1 MVPKLLGC
9 VLLADADRVLFCHVS
24 NRSDLDHGIV
34 KYPLRATMEGR
45 GTPEGERGKRSR
57 GEGRGQATRRHGGTS
72 QLQVHPQDPCWAEA
86 RPAAPTRA
94 VSTVAT
100 SRPTSVS
107 TSHAAAFR
115 ASASAQLPPL
125 RRRAHAPAP
134 PLPSP
139 TPLAAGPPRPRP
151 SSSKAGFSSWWSR
164 LYSSSASLVPVDCTS
179 RTMSGVRLPSRGE
192 GPVAAVGPGQH
203 VGWGNTCAAVL
214 RSCKAQAHAQKQA
227 AAATTRNTKAPQ
239 PPSAGVAPP
248 SGLALLQLGPA
259 PPPSPHSLLKP

>member
-1 MVPKLLGC
+1 MWSQKSWGASCSPTQTLSSSVTCRTEESLNVAWLKTRYGRPWK
-9 VLLADADRVLFCHVS
+9 A
-24 NRSDLDHGIV
+24 
-34 KYPLRATMEGR
+34 EGR
-45 GTPEGERGKRSR
+45 QKRSK
-57 GEGRGQATRRHGGTS
+57 GEGKGMMGGAARRHGGTL

-94 VSTVAT
+94 LSTVAS

-125 RRRAHAPAP
+125 RRRAHALAP
-134 PLPSP
+134 LLPSP

-164 LYSSSASLVPVDCTS
+164 LYSSSASLVPMDCTS